1 MSTIWLSVAVATP
14 WLAALAIA
22 LLPLRWRQMARA
34 ITLGAMVVTGLV
46 LAEASWIA
54 RSDSQAI
61 GSVSAL
67 WRLDALAAPFVLNL
81 LLVSLGALVYAWGYW
96 EHVERPHLCYALTLA
111 FIGSM
116 LGTLLSNRMLA
127 FFLFW
132 EAMLVTS
139 ALLIAG
145 WGDGPR
151 IRAVTYKYVIFTQA
165 GSLLILASL
174 AWLSAQGGD
183 AVLATLPDSLSHLS
197 PVAWRGVAI
206 LLFLGFGIKLAIA
219 PLHLWLPDAHSVAP
233 MPVTILLAGAM
244 LSMGAYG
251 MLRFPLALLPYAE
264 VVRLQLPLLLIA
276 LASQVYGAL
285 MCFAERDIKRIVA
298 YSSVSQMGYLLFA
311 MATLVPQGLAGALM
325 HVVSHGLLKA
335 LLFIGVGLVMW
346 ATGRRSLDELG
357 GLRDRLP
364 IILVLLLL
372 GAVGIAGVPP
382 LCAFYSEWFILS
394 GGLAS
399 AYPLLGLLACGAPLL
414 TTAYALWLVARLAF
428 GEKPSGLTMRAIPR
442 MMVWSG
448 YLMGGLALAAG
459 LFPSA
464 LLRLGQ
470 QAAALLIPG
479 GAW

>member
-1 MSTIWLSVAVATP
+1 MALIAMTA
-14 WLAALAIA
+14 AALA
-22 LLPLRWRQMARA
+22 
-34 ITLGAMVVTGLV
+34 
-46 LAEASWIA
+46 LAEASWVS
-54 RSDSQAI
+54 RLDNQTVH
-61 GSVSAL
+61 SVNAL

-81 LLVSLGALVYAWGYW
+81 VLISLGALAYAWGYW
-96 EHVERPHLCYALTLA
+96 EHSERPHLCYALTLA
-111 FIGSM
+111 FVGSM
-116 LGTLLSNRMLA
+116 LGTLLSNRVLA
-127 FFLFW
+127 FFVFW
-132 EAMLVTS
+132 ETMLVTS

-151 IRAVTYKYVIFTQA
+151 IRTVVYKYVLFTQA
-165 GSLLILASL
+165 GSLLLLAAL
-174 AWLSAQGGD
+174 TWLSAQGGGGSIARLTD
-183 AVLATLPDSLSHLS
+183 GLGYLS
-197 PVAWRGVAI
+197 PVAWRGAAI
-206 LLFLGFGIKLAIA
+206 LLFLGFGVKMAVV

-251 MLRFPLALLPYAE
+251 MFRFPLALLPHTE
-264 VVRLQLPLLLIA
+264 VARLQLPLLLIA
-276 LASQVYGAL
+276 LASQIYGAL

-311 MATLVPQGLAGALM
+311 MATLTPQGLTGALM

-346 ATGRRSLDELG
+346 ATGRRSLGELG
-357 GLRDRLP
+357 GLMGRLP
-364 IILVLLLL
+364 IILALLLV
-372 GAVGIAGVPP
+372 GAIGLAGVPP

-414 TTAYALWLVARLAF
+414 TAGYALWLVARLAF
-428 GEKPSGLTMRAIPR
+428 GAAPGGLTKRAVPR

-448 YLMGGLALAAG
+448 YLMGGLALAEG

-464 LLRLGQ
+464 LFRLGQ
-470 QAAALLIPG
+470 QAAMLLIPG
-479 GAW
+479 GVW